1 MLKLYE
7 NIKRYRMAAKLS
19 QAELAKRTGYT
30 DRSSIAKI
38 EKGLVDL
45 SQSKIKQFAEALG
58 VTQGDLMGWESGD
71 AENSTMTIGNLFE
84 HLRKQKKLSVS
95 EFAAETGLT
104 EAEIRKYEKGKG
116 GIPVEI
122 VKTLSDYFGISAGK
136 LSAGKVIG
144 NDIFAAFASTNEAY
158 VEQVTKWVEIF
169 GNEKLSNEE
178 FEKLIEYAK
187 FLISQRKYKG
197 DK

>member
-84 HLRKQKKLSVS
+84 YLRKQKQLSVS

-187 FLISQRKYKG
+187 FLISQRKI
-197 DK
+197 